1 MISALILA
9 SLVTVNVNI
18 PEDTHQRINGA
29 LYAVSNAA
37 AAAQGTM
44 TNAEQWTSNRVKSQ
58 EKTSSELWAVW
69 GEIKPPLMYAVVGY
83 FVWLGAKWHK
93 RKGEIN

>member
-18 PEDTHQRINGA
+18 PAETQKRLDGFLWQA
-29 LYAVSNAA
+29 SNTM
-37 AAAQGTM
+37 AAAQGPM